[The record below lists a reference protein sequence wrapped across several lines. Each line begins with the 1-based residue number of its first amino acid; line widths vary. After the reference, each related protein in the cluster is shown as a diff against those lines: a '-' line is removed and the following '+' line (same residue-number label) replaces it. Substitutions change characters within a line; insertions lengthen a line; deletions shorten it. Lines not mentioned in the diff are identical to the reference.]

1 MKLNYLKIVFVLTLT
16 IILSS
21 NSYSQE
27 LNRTAKEVTA
37 NFYNDLTGN
46 SSEIK
51 SYFTL
56 NKNEIFK
63 TYVVNYKN
71 GGYVIA
77 QETVSGNKIM
87 GFSEVGEFSL
97 EGSPL
102 LKVIERNSFIENNF
116 TGENTVLARN
126 SNSISNRPT
135 GDIDP
140 FMTDIWGG
148 VNCFDNNGQVVYPGN
163 YYTPSHC
170 SAGCVAISMSQVLHF
185 YEWPI
190 VGMGSNTFADNYNG
204 TLTRHSRHFDAIE
217 YDWTSMQDLYQG
229 VVSTDVSRKA
239 VGNLFYSADC
249 ALQMNFEPSGSTSNI
264 NTTPFVYQNFF
275 RYTSNY
281 QDVTWSSFWSR
292 LYDNIQQGRPVP
304 VAVDAS
310 RTGDGHV
317 FVVNG
322 YKEIGGEPYYYL
334 NWGWYNDGGI
344 NAWYNI
350 QSWTDAS
357 PGYNQ
362 ITGASFDLL
371 PNPQITDISGTGSG
385 NDFKVTWEI
394 SAKISPDEYT
404 LEQNINNVGWTE
416 VASGITASEYTIT
429 NPQDEIYRFR
439 VKAMIQ
445 GSYYANSW
453 SESEIHA
460 VTGDFN
466 GYGQF
471 GGSQYAY
478 AYQTPDTHLDFTADY
493 TFETWI
499 RLKDGNVDGNVILD
513 EEYAFGID
521 ITNVDEQAS
530 EYDVKFTS
538 HNSSASIIS
547 NANGFKLTPNTWHH
561 VAITHTGTFTRLY
574 IDGTLQAVDI
584 SSNFNLASSNSAL
597 NLGEKYRSGYQG
609 RIKADMDQLRISTN
623 ARYTSDFTPNREEI
637 FVVDANTVA
646 YFTFQNFHGVRLKD
660 EAAGLSFRVSN
671 EANYVEWNFERTA
684 GSLSTDDYDLLKSSI
699 NLYPNPTN
707 NSRFKISFN
716 ENVNLENVQIHI
728 FDLLGKQIRFNNNQ
742 RTFNQWEVSIDSN
755 TPTGIYF
762 VQISGDG
769 FTASKKLIIQ

>member
-1 MKLNYLKIVFVLTLT
+1 MKLNYLKNIFVLTLT
-16 IILSS
+16 ILLSS
-21 NSYSQE
+21 NTYSQE
-27 LNRTAKEVTA
+27 LNRNVKEATA

-46 SSEIK
+46 FSEIK
-51 SYFTL
+51 SVVTL
-56 NKNEIFK
+56 NKNEAFK
-63 TYVVNYKN
+63 TFVINYKS
-71 GGYVIA
+71 GGYVIL
-77 QETVSGNKIM
+77 QETASGNKIM
-87 GFSEVGEFSL
+87 GFSEVGEFSI

-102 LKVIERNSFIENNF
+102 EKVIEGTFENNSF
-116 TGENTVLARN
+116 TGENTILARTNN
-126 SNSISNRPT
+126 SSNNNPA

-140 FMTDIWGG
+140 FMTDVWGG
-148 VNCFDNNGQVVYPGN
+148 VNCFDNNGQAVYPGN

-170 SAGCVAISMSQVLHF
+170 SAGCVAISMSQVLHY

-190 VGMGSNTFADNYNG
+190 VGMGSNTYSDNYNG

-217 YDWTSMQDLYQG
+217 YDWASMQDLYQG
-229 VVSTDVSRKA
+229 VASTDESRKA
-239 VGNLFYSADC
+239 IGELFYSADC

-281 QDVTWSSFWSR
+281 QDVTWGSFWSR

-304 VAVDAS
+304 MAVDAS
-310 RTGDGHV
+310 RTEDGHV

-334 NWGWYNDGGI
+334 NWGWYNDNNI

-350 QSWTDAS
+350 QAWTDAS
-357 PGYNQ
+357 PGYNRV
-362 ITGASFDLL
+362 TGASFDLL
-371 PNPQITDISGTGSG
+371 PNPQITDITETGSG

-394 SAKISPDEYT
+394 SAKITPDEYT
-404 LEQNINNVGWTE
+404 LEQNINNAGWTE
-416 VASGITASEYTIT
+416 VASGITATEYTIT
-429 NPQDEIYRFR
+429 NPQDEVYRFR

-466 GYGQF
+466 GYGEF
-471 GGSQYAY
+471 GGNQYAY
-478 AYQTPDTHLDFTADY
+478 AYQTPDTHLDFTNDY

-499 RLKDGNVDGNVILD
+499 RLKDGNIDGNVILD

-521 ITNVDEQAS
+521 IANVDDQAAT
-530 EYDVKFTS
+530 YDVKFTA

-547 NANGFKLTPNTWHH
+547 NTNGFKLTSNTWHH
-561 VAITHTGTFTRLY
+561 IAVSHTGTFTRLY

-597 NLGEKYRSGYQG
+597 NLGEKYRNGYQG
-609 RIKADMDQLRISTN
+609 RIKADMDQLRISTI
-623 ARYTSDFTPNREEI
+623 ARYTSDFTPDREEVFTI
-637 FVVDANTVA
+637 DANTIS

-660 EAAGLSFRVSN
+660 EASGLSFRVSN
-671 EANYVEWNFERTA
+671 STNNVEWSFERTS
-684 GSLSTDDYDLLKSSI
+684 GSLSTDDYDLLKSSL
-699 NLYPNPTN
+699 NLYPNPVSKN
-707 NSRFKISFN
+707 HFQISFKDDIQ
-716 ENVNLENVQIHI
+716 LENVQIQI
-728 FDLLGKQIRFNNNQ
+728 FDLLGKQINFNNNQ
-742 RTFNQWEVSIDSN
+742 RAFNQWEISINDS